1 MAGEGRSLAETPT
14 WSVATVTTVLV
25 AICFMVERSIHRIGG
40 WLVKTKRKPLLA
52 ALEKIKQELML
63 LGLISLILS
72 LSSRGISD
80 ICVKS
85 SLYSSL
91 FYPCSKKDYES
102 DEKHLNHSSVSRVY
116 TPQYHLHVADQQQPV
131 VSNPCNK
138 GQEPFVSYE
147 SLEQL
152 HRLLFVLGVTHV
164 LYCCLTMLLAM
175 IKIYSWKP
183 WEMEAHSKLIT
194 NRPDGMRRNVVFRRQ
209 STFVLSHASHPW
221 IKNRVLIWVICF
233 LRQFFRSVMKGDYT
247 ALRLAFIT
255 NHRLRLTYDF
265 HSYMVR
271 TMEDEFKE
279 IVGISWELWGYAII
293 CMFFNLHGLNFYF
306 WISWIPAI
314 LILLL
319 GTKLQHVMARLAM
332 ENVVDPVAGTQLKPH
347 DALFWFDKPQL
358 LLWFIHF
365 ISFQNAFEMAS
376 FIWSWWEIKAH
387 TCFMK
392 DHAFVYTRLISG
404 LLVQFWCSHG
414 ILPLYA
420 IVTQMG
426 SRYKKAL
433 VTEEIRES
441 LHGWRKRVREKA
453 KRDSSQPSLT
463 TTKSSMSS
471 EPVDVDKDEI
481 GNRLEA
487 ECLSVSLSNITK
499 RSNSLQRELS
509 TTPLAQDFEDKT
521 TTHLIQQEE
530 TLGSRVSVYS
540 FRSLEY
546 VVPVEP
552 DSMDDMDDDDDSTD
566 EENGEVEEPV
576 VEPSEAP

>member
-1 MAGEGRSLAETPT
+1 MAEGGRSLAETPT

-25 AICFMVERSIHRIGG
+25 AICFMVERSIHRVGR

-52 ALEKIKQELML
+52 ALDKIKEELML

-72 LSSRGISD
+72 LSSRWISD
-80 ICVKS
+80 ICVNS
-85 SLYSSL
+85 SIYSSR
-91 FYPCSKKDYES
+91 FYPCKKQDYDR
-102 DEKHLNHSSVSRVY
+102 DEKPSNQSSVSRVY
-116 TPQYHLHVADQQQPV
+116 TPHYHSRFNHQRRLL

-138 GQEPFVSYE
+138 GHEPFVSYE

-175 IKIYSWKP
+175 IKIYSWKT

-221 IKNRVLIWVICF
+221 IKNRVLIWVLCF
-233 LRQFFRSVMKGDYT
+233 LRQFFRSVMKADYT
-247 ALRLAFIT
+247 ALRLGFIT

-279 IVGISWELWGYAII
+279 IVGISWELWGYAVI
-293 CMFFNLHGLNFYF
+293 CIFFNLHGLNFYF
-306 WISWIPAI
+306 WIALIPAI

-319 GTKLQHVMARLAM
+319 GTKLQHVMARLAV
-332 ENVVDPVAGTQLKPH
+332 ENVGDPIVGTQLKPH

-358 LLWFIHF
+358 LLWLIHF

-404 LLVQFWCSHG
+404 LLVQFWCSYG

-426 SRYKKAL
+426 SRFKKAL
-433 VTEEIRES
+433 IAEEIRES

-453 KRDSSQPSLT
+453 KRDFSHPSLT

-471 EPVDVDKDEI
+471 EPVVIEKDEI
-481 GNRLEA
+481 GNHLA
-487 ECLSVSLSNITK
+487 ADCLSVSLSNITK
-499 RSNSLQRELS
+499 RSNSLQKELS
-509 TTPLAQDFEDKT
+509 TTPLAQDFEEEAT
-521 TTHLIQQEE
+521 AHLFQQEE

-540 FRSLEY
+540 LRSSEY
-546 VVPVEP
+546 IVPLEP
-552 DSMDDMDDDDDSTD
+552 DSMDDMDDGDNSTD
-566 EENGEVEEPV
+566 NEKGEVEKHV
-576 VEPSEAP
+576 VEPSETA